1 MLANFSLRR
10 LHTNTVLPLSVP
22 TLKTV
27 RAPLSTRMLA
37 AVPILVIVL
46 TLATAAHSPQVQ
58 AQARNY
64 LIEVVVFEN
73 MAEAKKASSGSL
85 YYPRINSAIGLT
97 GDKAASLGFA
107 LLDDALT
114 LDEAAQKIR
123 ASGKYRLLKH
133 FAWRQPGLDAKNA
146 QAVRI
151 NIGKTMPI
159 YLPDDLKPFKKFIPA
174 SAQPQPTRTRK
185 ITTTTVSGTLKVR
198 LGRFLHLD
206 TLLVFTDT
214 ENQKSYRMS
223 QSRKMRSTEFHY
235 IDNPRFGLLVRILP
249 LEEASN

>member
-1 MLANFSLRR
+1 MLGIFSRQRLRTTA
-10 LHTNTVLPLSVP
+10 LVSLLTPVL
-22 TLKTV
+22 
-27 RAPLSTRMLA
+27 A
-37 AVPILVIVL
+37 L
-46 TLATAAHSPQVQ
+46 TMIMHPSHVQ

-64 LIEVVVFEN
+64 MIEVVVFEN
-73 MAEAKKASSGSL
+73 MAEAKKAASGAL
-85 YYPRINSAIGLT
+85 YYPRINSAVGLT

-107 LLDDALT
+107 LLEDALT
-114 LDEAAQKIR
+114 LDDAAQKIR

-146 QAVRI
+146 MAVRI
-151 NIGKTMPI
+151 NIGSTMTV
-159 YLPDDLKPFKKFIPA
+159 YLPDDLKPYKKFIPA
-174 SAQPQPTRTRK
+174 SAQPEPSRNRQ
-185 ITTTTVSGTLKVR
+185 ITTTTISGTLKVR

-214 ENQKSYRMS
+214 ENRKSYRMS
-223 QSRKMRSTEFHY
+223 QSRKMRSKEFHY